1 MKIGIVITE
10 TWAFFQEIFDL
21 FQQQHQVELFKSSQV
36 TAPILKQ
43 RLQRYQYQRDMD
55 QFARSNQV
63 LFFEWAS
70 ESLAHF
76 SFRPKQSGIVARL
89 HRYEL
94 YQWADKINWQ
104 NVDQLIVVSQAKKD
118 EITKDFP
125 QLKNK
130 CTVITEAVNL
140 EDFNFQPKPFSKQ
153 IGTLCHLS
161 PRKRVYEL
169 ILAFEESKLYQQG
182 YNLHIGGGEHPKFG
196 DYYAAIHQVVDRL
209 GLQESIRFYE
219 HVEDAKAWY
228 QFIDI
233 FISNSYSEGL
243 QVSPMEAIASG
254 CYCLSHH
261 WDGADELLPAENL
274 FITGLEM
281 NQKIK
286 AYADLP
292 PDLKIKKITD
302 LKNRVNQNFD
312 IKNISTEILSLV
324 ESVGHKYL

>member
-1 MKIGIVITE
+1 MKIGIINNE
-10 TWAFFQEIFDL
+10 TWAFFREIYDL
-21 FQQQHQVELFKSSQV
+21 FQQNHQVELFKPRAV
-36 TAPILKQ
+36 NVPILKQ
-43 RLQRYQYQRDMD
+43 RFLRYQYQRDMD

-70 ESLAHF
+70 ESLANF
-76 SFRPKQSGIVARL
+76 SFRPKQNGIVARL

-104 NVDQLIVVSQAKKD
+104 NVDQLIVVSQAKKK
-118 EITKDFP
+118 EITNDFP
-125 QLKNK
+125 QLENK
-130 CTVITEAVNL
+130 VIVITEAVNL
-140 EDFNFQPKPFSKQ
+140 THFKFKPQPFRKQ

-182 YNLHIGGGEHPKFG
+182 FTLHIGGGKHPKFG
-196 DYYAAIHQVVDRL
+196 DYYAAIHQMVNHL
-209 GLQESIRFYE
+209 GLQKAVQFYE

-228 QFIDI
+228 ENIDI

-261 WDGADELLPAENL
+261 WDGADELLPTENL
-274 FITGLEM
+274 FMTGLEM

-286 AYADLP
+286 DYAALA
-292 PDLKIKKITD
+292 PDQQLQKIKE
-302 LKNRVNQNFD
+302 LRNRVSHHFD
-312 IKNISTEILSLV
+312 INKISAEILSIV
-324 ESVGHKYL
+324 EVIGAKYS

>member
-1 MKIGIVITE
+1 MKIGIVINE
-10 TWAFFQEIFDL
+10 TWAFFQEIFEL
-21 FQQQHQVELFKSSQV
+21 FQQNHQVEHFKPSPV
-36 TAPILKQ
+36 NAPILKQ
-43 RLQRYQYQRDMD
+43 RFQRYQYQRDLD
-55 QFARSNQV
+55 QFAHSNQV

-104 NVDQLIVVSQAKKD
+104 NVDQLIVVSHAKKD
-118 EITKDFP
+118 EIIKDFP
-125 QLKNK
+125 QLRNK
-130 CTVITEAVNL
+130 VTVITEAVNL
-140 EDFNFQPKPFSKQ
+140 DHFKFQPKPFRKQ

-182 YNLHIGGGEHPKFG
+182 FTLHIGGGKHPKFG
-196 DYYAAIHQVVDRL
+196 DYYVAIHQLVERL
-209 GLQESIRFYE
+209 SLQEAVRFYE

-228 QFIDI
+228 QNIDI

-261 WDGADELLPAENL
+261 WDGADELLPSENL

-281 NQKIK
+281 NKKINE
-286 AYADLP
+286 YAALS
-292 PDLKIKKITD
+292 PDQQIQKITD
-302 LKNRVNQNFD
+302 LKNRVSRHFD
-312 IKNISTEILSLV
+312 IINISTEILSLV
-324 ESVGHKYL
+324 ESVGAKYQ

>member
-1 MKIGIVITE
+1 MKVGIVINE

-21 FQQQHQVELFKSSQV
+21 FQQHHQVELFKPSPV
-36 TAPILKQ
+36 NAPILKQ
-43 RLQRYQYQRDMD
+43 RFQRYQYQRDMD

-94 YQWADKINWQ
+94 YQWADKINWE
-104 NVDQLIVVSQAKKD
+104 NIDQLIVVSQAKKN
-118 EITKDFP
+118 EIITDFP

-130 CTVITEAVNL
+130 VTVITEAVNL
-140 EDFNFQPKPFSKQ
+140 EHFNFQPKSFSKQ

-182 YNLHIGGGEHPKFG
+182 FTLHIGGGKHPKFG
-196 DYYAAIHQVVDRL
+196 DYYTAIHQLVNRL
-209 GLQESIRFYE
+209 GLEEVIRFYE
-219 HVEDAKAWY
+219 HVENAKAWY
-228 QFIDI
+228 EKIDI

-254 CYCLSHH
+254 CYCLSHY
-261 WDGADELLPAENL
+261 WDGADELLPSENL
-274 FITGLEM
+274 FITGQEM
-281 NQKIK
+281 NKKIK
-286 AYADLP
+286 DYAALP
-292 PDLKIKKITD
+292 QEIQLQKITD
-302 LKNRVNQNFD
+302 LKNRVSLHFD
-312 IKNISTEILSLV
+312 IKNISKEIVSLV
-324 ESVGHKYL
+324 ENVGANYQ